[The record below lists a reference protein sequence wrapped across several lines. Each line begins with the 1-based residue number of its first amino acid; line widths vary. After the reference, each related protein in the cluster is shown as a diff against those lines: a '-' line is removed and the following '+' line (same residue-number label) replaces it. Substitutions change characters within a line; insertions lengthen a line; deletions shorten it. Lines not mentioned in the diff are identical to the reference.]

1 MTLSKRQKILPIAY
15 AALTALF
22 VAVLGGT
29 MTDTGPWY
37 QSLIYAL
44 IVIAFIK
51 AWDAATDKKTRE
63 WLIGLFCLNAAL
75 NIFWSIFF
83 FRVQRPD
90 WAFYENVLLCLSVL
104 GLIIY
109 TWKIARPASYLLFP
123 YLIWVS
129 FAAYLN
135 LTVVKLNQPF

>member
-1 MTLSKRQKILPIAY
+1 
-15 AALTALF
+15 
-22 VAVLGGT
+22 

-37 QSLIYAL
+37 QSLNKPSWQPPDWLFAPVWTLIYAL

>member
-37 QSLIYAL
+37 QSLNYAL